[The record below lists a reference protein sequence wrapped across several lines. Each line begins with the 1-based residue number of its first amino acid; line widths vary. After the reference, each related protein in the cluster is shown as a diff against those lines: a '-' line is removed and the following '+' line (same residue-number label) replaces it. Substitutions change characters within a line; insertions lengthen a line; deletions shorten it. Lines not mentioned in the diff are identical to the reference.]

1 MTSKCK
7 QGQLHEHMAYV
18 ITQGPTIRKAQKLVF
33 NAVLKFLVILSLNFY
48 FLSEHAG
55 TMENVHKKKK
65 YA

>member
-1 MTSKCK
+1 
-7 QGQLHEHMAYV
+7 MAYV

-65 YA
+65 YS